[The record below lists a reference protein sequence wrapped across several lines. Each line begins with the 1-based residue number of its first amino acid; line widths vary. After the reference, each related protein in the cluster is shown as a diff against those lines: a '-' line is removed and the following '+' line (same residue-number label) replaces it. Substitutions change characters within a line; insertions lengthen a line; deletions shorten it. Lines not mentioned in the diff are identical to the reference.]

1 MPKYVSQVG
10 LLAVAAFLN
19 RLEDRRPRRQQ
30 FGPALY
36 ADANVR
42 YRTLPVTREG
52 TLASCRCG
60 VDIVF
65 ELAVILTAGL
75 FAAGYLSLS

>member
-52 TLASCRCG
+52 KLAS
-60 VDIVF
+60 
-65 ELAVILTAGL
+65 
-75 FAAGYLSLS
+75 